1 MADSEKLSLYRAV
14 AEGGYEA
21 AVLATYTVSFPFYER
36 VVLRRLQAAGCRHN
50 ILMADGRQCGQALE
64 SAQAVPQFCGSDY
77 LLLPVQTAASFHPK
91 FVMLLGKR
99 GAKLLLGS
107 HNVTLAGFGLN
118 REISTALTCS
128 ADAPSA
134 AYAQTVWRFVRAWTV
149 DFHERIRDVI
159 AATER
164 IAPWIVANNQAP
176 ASPIVFGSEP
186 SGKSLWDTVK
196 AQLGS
201 RVSRVTVVSPYF
213 DSKLAFI
220 ERLDTEL
227 KPKECVVAVHPEFS
241 ELPPNARTLSSHAR
255 FVDVSGL
262 DDRWAEHYLH
272 AKLYRFELAN
282 GTSVVVLGSANA
294 SAPAWLA
301 EGVDRN
307 AELVVVHHDAEQLW
321 ERLGLLR
328 ISTAPEVGKEAWSEL
343 RTRAEA
349 KKQQGD
355 VTSPSLAI
363 ETSDGFVVNDTFVT
377 GVKADEIQVVY
388 DDTSATAIQAIR
400 LGRNGALCVCSSQDI
415 RAAATRLEVTPASG
429 FRRLALV
436 HHVTELLDKAA
447 GTVRQAFRRALAGLE
462 GDPEQLT
469 ALMNVVEK
477 AIFDKPIALDTAEA
491 PSRSKS
497 GNAQPQADG
506 AEPETLIISA
516 KDTVRARRRR
526 RLSASSDLAVIID
539 ALIYR
544 LGQGLYTRRETD
556 SPDSVAPSEETLPEE
571 GAEPPEIDG
580 HVLAKA
586 CRGKVNRLF
595 RRMIGQCKIAVD
607 QSRDATT
614 PIVQLAAVLGIVRL
628 LRSRQATFAWLPK
641 GERLVDQDHERDFF
655 SKASRCLYSPASALA
670 AKALAEHDGHEFDEL
685 TAVRGLLT
693 WLAFDSDLDTRHALD
708 HAIDARDV
716 VRNNLVGVAYLVP
729 VVSECV
735 RDDLATDVLSAVVA
749 EQQQEN
755 VKKSVTYHLDWA
767 RGVTKA
773 FQERRTVTGPIILG
787 DLVMPLKKPASWPM
801 VVVDAQYDKSGVV
814 DLDTGKPKYFAAA
827 FVARLQGLPTKQSSV
842 R

>member
-1 MADSEKLSLYRAV
+1 MADSEKLSLYHAV

-21 AVLATYTVSFPFYER
+21 AVLATYSINFPFYER

-50 ILMADGRQCGQALE
+50 ILMADGLQCGQALQ
-64 SAQAVPQFCGSDY
+64 SAQVAPQFCGSDY
-77 LLLPVQTAASFHPK
+77 LLLPVQSAASFHPK

-107 HNVTLAGFGLN
+107 HNLTLAGFGLN
-118 REISTALTCS
+118 QEISTALTCT
-128 ADAPSA
+128 ADGPSA
-134 AYAQTVWRFVRAWTV
+134 AHAQTVWRFVRAWAAG
-149 DFHERIRDVI
+149 FHERIWDVI

-164 IAPWIVANNQAP
+164 IAPWIVANNQAL
-176 ASPIVFGSEP
+176 ATPIVFGSEP
-186 SGKSLWDTVK
+186 SGKSLWETVK

-213 DSKLAFI
+213 DAKLAFI
-220 ERLDTEL
+220 KRLEMEL
-227 KPKECVVAVHPEFS
+227 NPKECVVAVHPKFS
-241 ELPPNARTLSSHAR
+241 ELPPNARTLSPQTR

-262 DDRWAEHYLH
+262 DDRWTERYLH

-282 GTSVVVLGSANA
+282 GRSVVVLGSANA
-294 SAPAWLA
+294 STPAWLA

-321 ERLGLLR
+321 KRLGLHS
-328 ISTAPEVGKEAWSEL
+328 ITTAPEVGKEGWSEL

-349 KKQQGD
+349 KKQPGAL
-355 VTSPSLAI
+355 TSPSLAI
-363 ETSDGFVVNDTFVT
+363 ETSDGFVVDDVFVT
-377 GVKADEIQVVY
+377 GVKADEIQVFS

-400 LGRNGALCVCSSQDI
+400 LGRNGALCVCASEDI

-429 FRRLALV
+429 SRRVALV

-469 ALMNVVEK
+469 ALMKVVER
-477 AIFDKPIALDTAEA
+477 AIFDAPISLDTGEG
-491 PSRSKS
+491 PSRSRS
-497 GNAQPQADG
+497 GKAQPQGGG
-506 AEPETLIISA
+506 AEPDTLIISA

-556 SPDSVAPSEETLPEE
+556 SPDSVAPSEETLSEE
-571 GAEPPEIDG
+571 GSDPSEIDG
-580 HVLAKA
+580 HGLAKA

-595 RRMIGQCKIAVD
+595 RRMIGQCEIAVG
-607 QSRDATT
+607 QSKDATT
-614 PIVQLAAVLGIVRL
+614 PIVQLAAVLGIVRH
-628 LRSRQATFAWLPK
+628 LRARQATFAWLPK

-755 VKKSVTYHLDWA
+755 VKKSATYHLDWA

-773 FQERRTVTGPIILG
+773 FQECRTVTGPIVLG
-787 DLVMPLKKPASWPM
+787 DLVMLLKMSASWPM
-801 VVVDAQYDKSGVV
+801 VVVDAQYNKSGVV
-814 DLDTGKPKYFAAA
+814 NLDTGKPKYFAAS
-827 FVARLQGLPTKQSSV
+827 FVARLEGLPTKQSSV